1 MAGSKSFRVSGLY
14 HPALSLQVYR
24 GHNSL
29 VRCLSVSPDG
39 QWLASGGHA
48 VGQLRSWAGW
58 AGLEGQVL
66 RACLRVQVQMM
77 ARCDSGRWPLPAA

>member
-1 MAGSKSFRVSGLY
+1 MSSLNR
-14 HPALSLQVYR
+14 PALSLQVYR
-24 GHNSL
+24 GHNDL

-39 QWLASGGHA
+39 QWLASGRRGWGSSA
-48 VGQLRSWAGW
+48 VGAGW

-77 ARCDSGRWPLPAA
+77 ARCDSGRLPLPAA